1 MSKKLL
7 VVVDYQNDF
16 VDGALG
22 FEKATKIAPYIISLV
37 KKYEEEEGED
47 VWFTK
52 DTHFNNYLETQEGKN
67 LPVPHCIA
75 QTKGHELYGELQS
88 LSRNHTV
95 IEKNTFPSL
104 MLANLLKDTA
114 YEEVRVVG
122 VVTDICVISNCI
134 MIKSALPEALIEV
147 DTKGCASFDENLEKA
162 ALTVLEKS
170 LQVKVI

>member
-37 KKYEEEEGED
+37 KKYEEEGED

-67 LPVPHCIA
+67 LPVAHCIS

-114 YEEVRVVG
+114 HEEVRVIG

>member
-1 MSKKLL
+1 MKKLL
-7 VVVDYQNDF
+7 IVIDYQKDF
-16 VDGALG
+16 VDGSLG
-22 FEKATKIAPYIISLV
+22 FKEAQDLDDYITSLINQYH
-37 KKYEEEEGED
+37 KNTDD
-47 VWFTK
+47 VIFTF
-52 DTHFNNYLETQEGKN
+52 DTHQENYLESQEGRN

-88 LSRNHTV
+88 LSRNHTM

-104 MLANLLKDTA
+104 TLANFLKDTS

-134 MIKSALPEALIEV
+134 MIKSALPEAVIEV
-147 DTKGCASFDENLEKA
+147 DTKGCASFDEDLEKA

>member
-1 MSKKLL
+1 M
-7 VVVDYQNDF
+7 
-16 VDGALG
+16 
-22 FEKATKIAPYIISLV
+22 
-37 KKYEEEEGED
+37 
-47 VWFTK
+47 
-52 DTHFNNYLETQEGKN
+52 
-67 LPVPHCIA
+67 
-75 QTKGHELYGELQS
+75 
-88 LSRNHTV
+88 

-104 MLANLLKDTA
+104 MLANLLKDTS

-147 DTKGCASFDENLEKA
+147 DTKGCASFDEDLEKA

>member
-37 KKYEEEEGED
+37 KKYEEEGED

-67 LPVPHCIA
+67 LPVPHCIS

-147 DTKGCASFDENLEKA
+147 DTKGCASFDENPR
-162 ALTVLEKS
+162 KS
-170 LQVKVI
+170 SSYSIRKEFAS